1 MTIDLW
7 GFQFGFDELIGL
19 LVFGLAFLVQ
29 LVYVILLIKF
39 IFSGKQKNKEPNLPS
54 VSIVITSRN
63 YKEHLKEQLPTLLTQ
78 DYPDFE
84 VVVVD
89 DCSTDGTDWLLAEMK
104 ISYGNLK
111 TSRIIQ
117 ETDFPN
123 ALAITIGVR
132 ASSKDWLIYLSPLCQ
147 VNDNQWLKNY
157 VQLLTP
163 DKEVSVGYM
172 NLKEATGSYKSWI
185 RFENFTSYLLSGAG
199 KAWGVAMPVF
209 EYNLAYRREK
219 FLELRGFAAVL
230 DSPFSE
236 NELFINKIATRKNI
250 VVHIN
255 KNTPIDYA
263 GETEWIDMVEFK
275 KKQLMLRRKFSAGQ
289 RFFRSLNLISRVM
302 LTASLVF
309 LLIVSPWKFWIL
321 GTWAFFVIFEMTWI
335 AVAANKLGEKNFL
348 PMLLVYKTF
357 LPLINGFFIINQIF
371 NGQKRKWK

>member
-29 LVYVILLIKF
+29 LVYVTLLIKF

-255 KNTPIDYA
+255 KNTPIDYT

>member
-132 ASSKDWLIYLSPLCQ
+132 ASSKDWLIYLSPLCL

-255 KNTPIDYA
+255 KNTPIDYT